1 MHQHAGGHRIRLRG
15 FDRHGQRAFQRK
27 SFRSEADFGFRVI
40 RFFFSDQYGGI
51 IVFLFCR
58 DKLHCHDFPVVF
70 LVFMGEIQFQILLFH
85 AKVKHMSL
93 ELEFVLL
100 EAAVT
105 AELDKLSRHPFQ
117 IGQEA
122 FVGFQGHIPP
132 NLQVIVPPQTAHFP
146 SADVIGHVLLDR
158 FFRPDRNV
166 VFHLLGLC
174 QCGNRQYAH
183 CQQHHRQS
191 PCDFSS
197 VHRPC
202 LPLSCFIPS
211 PFQRRSF
218 PLPPAPVWKWLH
230 SAAACCGCAFRRE

>member
-1 MHQHAGGHRIRLRG
+1 MGRPQRFIPIHGAAIMHQHAGGHRIRLRG

-27 SFRSEADFGFRVI
+27 RFRSEADFGFRVV

-122 FVGFQGHIPP
+122 FVGFQWHIPP

-183 CQQHHRQS
+183 C
-191 PCDFSS
+191 
-197 VHRPC
+197 
-202 LPLSCFIPS
+202 
-211 PFQRRSF
+211 
-218 PLPPAPVWKWLH
+218 
-230 SAAACCGCAFRRE
+230 